1 MAEQGEMMQRIDAN
15 VDAAVANVGS
25 AQEQLIMYLS
35 KISGNRW
42 LAVKVFLVLIIFI
55 IIFVVFFV

>member
-42 LAVKVFLVLIIFI
+42 LAVKGFLVLIVFI

>member
-1 MAEQGEMMQRIDAN
+1 MQRIDAN